1 VKLEAEYLSSGQA
14 AGGTRRGVGG
24 SFVKQNQGYGMG
36 TRMSY

>member
-14 AGGTRRGVGG
+14 GWDAPWRGRK
-24 SFVKQNQGYGMG
+24 FRKQNQGYGMG